1 MTGVVS
7 QGSPELSFW
16 IGKTQ
21 ALEGNFVNGLLGPP
35 FWKPPGIT
43 RLGQFDTVL
52 YQTLFG
58 DVNPL

>member
-21 ALEGNFVNGLLGPP
+21 AGSGTLGLSL
-35 FWKPPGIT
+35 WKPPGIT
-43 RLGQFDTVL
+43 RLGQFDTVW